1 MYCHILR
8 ETQLQNIIKI
18 GDKTVRLRKR
28 KWENICYENTIAF
41 KI

>member
-1 MYCHILR
+1 MYCPSIR

-18 GDKTVRLRKR
+18 GDKTVRLRKM
-28 KWENICYENTIAF
+28 KWKNIRYENTIAF